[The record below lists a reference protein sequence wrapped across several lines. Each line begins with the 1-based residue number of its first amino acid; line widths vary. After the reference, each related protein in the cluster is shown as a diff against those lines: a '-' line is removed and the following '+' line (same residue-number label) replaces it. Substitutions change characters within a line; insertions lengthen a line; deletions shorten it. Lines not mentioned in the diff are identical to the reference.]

1 MKLESTTEFGKLLLK
16 LERSIE
22 IGKFN
27 LSIFSQN
34 LRTAS
39 KHSKLEFP
47 TLAKLSSFSF
57 FQAKR
62 IPENL
67 SENSADNQCL
77 LY

>member
-1 MKLESTTEFGKLLLK
+1 MKLEKMKLESTTEFGKILLK

-27 LSIFSQN
+27 LCVFSQN
-34 LRTAS
+34 LPSWLPTA
-39 KHSKLEFP
+39 P
-47 TLAKLSSFSF
+47 KLSNFSF
-57 FQAKR
+57 FPAKR